1 MAGLESLSDA
11 LAPELIWKTLWPVLV
26 GVGLFIGLRPSLPR
40 LPNIPNGDIAALAEP
55 VSRAVPTLGVAIER
69 LDSVLR
75 LWTPACLMLLMI
87 VILLLVAMAAGG

>member
-1 MAGLESLSDA
+1 MAGLESFSDA

-26 GVGLFIGLRPSLPR
+26 GVGLFIGLRSWLPR
-40 LPNIPNGDIAALAEP
+40 LPKFPSATLP
-55 VSRAVPTLGVAIER
+55 RLPSPSRAAVPTLGVAIAR